1 MSTRANDWQFC
12 TDSLVEVS
20 RSFSIPIRML
30 PTELEHAVTMCY
42 LLCRIADTIE
52 DHHGITLEVREELY
66 RLFLDCVERGGAA
79 EPFSEAWRAHIG
91 PEGPEHRLCVGLPI
105 VMRFMATLRG
115 PLQEILRQWVPE
127 LTRGMSVYTRRRR
140 DQRGLVCTM
149 HLRDMERYCY
159 FVAGAVA
166 HMLTDFFLVSL
177 PDISAEKA
185 LEMKKF
191 SESFGL
197 GLQFVN
203 ILKDIT
209 DDLERGW
216 CFIPRDVLAER
227 GLHPRDLVEPANFRA
242 AHDALGPVFER
253 AFMHLEDGLRYTMT
267 IPAQHREVRLFC
279 MLPLWMAIRT
289 LVHARHNDDQFIAG
303 RAVKI
308 SRDEVARITAD
319 IQARCQDDD
328 ALREGY
334 RLLTGATPIT
344 TRSVASA

>member
-1 MSTRANDWQFC
+1 MTTRDQDWQFC

-30 PTELEHAVTMCY
+30 PEALEHAVTMCY

-52 DHHGITLEVREELY
+52 DHDGLAPAVRERLY
-66 RLFLDCVERGGAA
+66 SEFLDCVEHDGPADRFAASWMAEVGDEGA
-79 EPFSEAWRAHIG
+79 
-91 PEGPEHRLCVGLPI
+91 EHRLCVQLPT
-105 VMRFMATLRG
+105 VVRFQRTLK
-115 PLQEILRQWVPE
+115 PAVQDILRQWVPE
-127 LTRGMSVYTRRRR
+127 LTRGMSLYTRRRR
-140 DQRGLVCTM
+140 DSRGLVCTM

-159 FVAGAVA
+159 FVAGVVA
-166 HMLTDFFLVSL
+166 HMLTDFFLESL
-177 PDISAEKA
+177 PNIDEARA
-185 LEMKKF
+185 LEMKRY

-216 CFIPRDVLAER
+216 CYIPRDVLAER
-227 GLHPRDLVEPANFRA
+227 GLHPRDLVHPENFSI

-253 AFMHLEDGLRYTMT
+253 AFVHLEDGLRYTMT
-267 IPAQHREVRLFC
+267 IPAEHREVRLFC

-289 LVHARHNDDQFIAG
+289 LVHARYNDDQFIAG

-308 SRDEVARITAD
+308 SREEVARITAV
-319 IQARCQDDD
+319 IEARCQDDD

-334 RLLTGATPIT
+334 RILTSVLTPA
-344 TRSVASA
+344 TRSAATA